1 MKVIGYESRYGRI
14 DQEILEAKNMINL
27 KLKEISKLQE
37 NLSTTTQ
44 KYNNLLEKY
53 ETVVDSL
60 EKKRQKKQVYKKKVH
75 ELESEIF
82 ESTEEYEKKSIHW

>member
-37 NLSTTTQ
+37 NLSTTT
-44 KYNNLLEKY
+44 
-53 ETVVDSL
+53 
-60 EKKRQKKQVYKKKVH
+60 
-75 ELESEIF
+75 
-82 ESTEEYEKKSIHW
+82 